1 MDNFGSGDEEVDI
14 SGNGGEYEGSLDNNQ
29 ILDLFSRNSG
39 PDFK

>member
-1 MDNFGSGDEEVDI
+1 MGNFGSGEGEGDI
-14 SGNGGEYEGSLDNNQ
+14 SGSSGEYEGSLDNNQ